1 MGRDGRDEEGWGVGR
16 DKFNLLSKSLVN
28 GLFLCCIGPKDSKN
42 TKFISMGPLFLGAT
56 IFLCIQFFQKIVKLT
71 LWVLKQFLFYFLNI
85 FGLRDLSMFINHPT
99 IGIFFFKQ
107 IFTEI

>member
-1 MGRDGRDEEGWGVGR
+1 MTDRVYMCRYIAVYCYIKYVLVVGR

-56 IFLCIQFFQKIVKLT
+56 IFLCIQFFQKIVKLRYIYT
-71 LWVLKQFLFYFLNI
+71 FYVKMLNI
-85 FGLRDLSMFINHPT
+85 H
-99 IGIFFFKQ
+99 
-107 IFTEI
+107 